1 MRTTGQVHGANTG
14 NCTVLYFCW
23 KASLGDLSGRY
34 SVPSGPLTYHLS
46 IHQGPLIW
54 SGLPSIDFLQIRP
67 DWLRID
73 FLPRLP
79 HLHQK
84 QDLNYIWPMICL
96 VSETKLHK
104 IENGPMWHYPF
115 DDCLFSTFTRRICKS
130 SCLSKVSCVRS
141 SL

>member
-34 SVPSGPLTYHLS
+34 SVPGGPLTYHLS
-46 IHQGPLIW
+46 VQQGPLVW

-96 VSETKLHK
+96 VSETKFQK
-104 IENGPMWHYPF
+104 NGLMWHF
-115 DDCLFSTFTRRICKS
+115 IISHR
-130 SCLSKVSCVRS
+130 
-141 SL
+141 

>member
-46 IHQGPLIW
+46 VQQGPLVP
-54 SGLPSIDFLQIRP
+54 SGLPPIDFLQIRP

-79 HLHQK
+79 HLQQK
-84 QDLNYIWPMICL
+84 QDLRYIWICL
-96 VSETKLHK
+96 KYPKFVEK
-104 IENGPMWHYPF
+104 GPMWHY
-115 DDCLFSTFTRRICKS
+115 II
-130 SCLSKVSCVRS
+130 
-141 SL
+141 SLQ